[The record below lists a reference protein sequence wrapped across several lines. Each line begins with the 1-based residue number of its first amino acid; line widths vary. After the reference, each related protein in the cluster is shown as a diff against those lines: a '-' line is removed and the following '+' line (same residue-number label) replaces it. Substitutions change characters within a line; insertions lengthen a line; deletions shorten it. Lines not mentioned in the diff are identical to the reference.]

1 MFFCV
6 FFKCAARFFSFF
18 LCHSL
23 DFSAEFLY
31 GIRVDAYNAVSALF
45 HKDAAAVIIFII
57 IIIVIVIF
65 IVIIFF
71 IVLGIFIVVFVL
83 VFDFNRFRVA
93 GSIALLFGIGM
104 NFFTRINVFLVL
116 NIAQQLIQR
125 NAEKIRN
132 SRHQLNIGIGSRRF
146 PFADGLNGHSEFG
159 SKLFLC
165 HSACLTQL
173 AQFDCKVFF
182 HGIFPLSD
190 FRESPHRIS
199 VTFGKRFCVAPTLNF
214 ALILA
219 TQAFH
224 DNKAVVENPKKSAQ
238 PLVES
243 RAAANYLFL
252 SVCFACF
259 FKIISV

>member
-1 MFFCV
+1 MLFCA

-45 HKDAAAVIIFII
+45 HKDAAAVIIFF
-57 IIIVIVIF
+57 IIIV
-65 IVIIFF
+65 
-71 IVLGIFIVVFVL
+71 IFIVVFVI

-104 NFFTRINVFLVL
+104 NFFTRLDVFLVL

-259 FKIISV
+259 FKIISD